1 MLFRSKTKELTNYKA
16 VDLLEP
22 IYEKGKRVYD
32 SPSLV
37 EIQAFCKQELDNMWD
52 EIKRFENPHRYYVD
66 LSEKLWTLKTIL
78 LNEYD
83 QHLRDM
89 RSKDK

>member
-1 MLFRSKTKELTNYKA
+1 
-16 VDLLEP
+16 
-22 IYEKGKRVYD
+22 
-32 SPSLV
+32 
-37 EIQAFCKQELDNMWD
+37 MWD

-83 QHLRDM
+83 QRLRDM